1 MIRRITEGLWT
12 YACVCI
18 GFNLKNILNNL
29 VFNLTCRVQVS
40 LNSSRNAASQSMAI
54 ESSVSEVYKA
64 RIINLTNLLNL
75 PFESLISGNTSE
87 VDNSAPCEDT
97 STPSG
102 SEEVKMNWRET
113 HRLRGEVML
122 RLVFHIAA
130 RCTSFLSADSWEAIT
145 KLMVSFNT
153 HNADY
158 VPCLSGLLT
167 SRLIPSVMLT

>member
-29 VFNLTCRVQVS
+29 VFNLTSRVQIS
-40 LNSSRNAASQSMAI
+40 LNSSRNTASQAMAI

-75 PFESLISGNTSE
+75 PFESLISGNASE
-87 VDNSAPCEDT
+87 VENSAPCEET
-97 STPSG
+97 SCTPSSSG
-102 SEEVKMNWRET
+102 AEEVKMNWRET

-145 KLMVSFNT
+145 KLMVR
-153 HNADY
+153 
-158 VPCLSGLLT
+158 LRT
-167 SRLIPSVMLT
+167 SY